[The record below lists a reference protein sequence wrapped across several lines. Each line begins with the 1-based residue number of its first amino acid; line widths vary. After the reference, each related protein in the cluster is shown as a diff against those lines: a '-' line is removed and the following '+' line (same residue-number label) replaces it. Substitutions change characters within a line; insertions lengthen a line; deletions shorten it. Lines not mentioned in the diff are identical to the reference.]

1 MSKEVLTNTAL
12 LKLLGLEGLG
22 VTGLDIQC
30 RVGELPLVTATLHPS
45 PSKLPTV
52 SQFRLLWCGGMDPG
66 AETDHQLVV
75 TTEMDDTVRNGSG
88 K

>member
-12 LKLLGLEGLG
+12 LKLLGLGGLG

-30 RVGELPLVTATLHPS
+30 RVGELPLVTATMHPS

-52 SQFRLLWCGGMDPG
+52 SQFRLVWCGGFDPG

-75 TTEMDDTVRNGSG
+75 TTEMDGTAPNGSG

>member
-1 MSKEVLTNTAL
+1 MTKEVLTNSAL
-12 LKLLGLEGLG
+12 LKLLGLDGLG

-30 RVGELPLVTATLHPS
+30 RHGELPLVTATIHS
-45 PSKLPTV
+45 RHSELPTV

-66 AETDHQLVV
+66 AETDHQPVD
-75 TTEMDDTVRNGSG
+75 TITMDDPARTGSS